1 MHLQSLLNPMNTT
14 SARSLTSCPTA
25 FRRATRAEPSPSQG
39 TPEFANTQPLNPP
52 EPAPRQVNASRH
64 VLMLSEVLTT
74 FLVVYLAIFFVT
86 LTVLLLTT
94 ELSLALDVVMLVARE
109 SLWLTLIAGSVLV
122 LNAQRRRAKQTHGA
136 KPPR

>member
-64 VLMLSEVLTT
+64 VLMLSEVLT
-74 FLVVYLAIFFVT
+74 IFFVT

>member
-1 MHLQSLLNPMNTT
+1 
-14 SARSLTSCPTA
+14 
-25 FRRATRAEPSPSQG
+25 
-39 TPEFANTQPLNPP
+39 
-52 EPAPRQVNASRH
+52 
-64 VLMLSEVLTT
+64 MLSEVLTT